1 MITLADVH
9 EAADNVKPYV
19 RRTPQW
25 TSAALSQRL
34 DTNVHLKLELF
45 QHSGSFKTR
54 GAFHQMLSLAPAARR
69 SGVVA
74 VSGGNFARAV
84 AYCSQILAVDAMIC
98 MPANAPPGSIEATR
112 GYGAQVELLDDAAS
126 AFARADEWAAQGRTP
141 LHPFDSRRQMAGNGM
156 VALEIM
162 ADCQRMTDIIVSIG
176 GGGLIAGVIA
186 AIKAQKPSVRIW
198 GVEPEAAATMKRSMD
213 AGKIISIAPASLS
226 KTLGAPFV
234 GGDALRLC
242 RQHLEEVII
251 VSDGDM
257 IAAQRVLIE
266 QAKIFPELAAASVL
280 AAAERISDRFTADH
294 HLALLICGGND
305 SLDDAARYAR
315 LI

>member
-1 MITLADVH
+1 
-9 EAADNVKPYV
+9 
-19 RRTPQW
+19 
-25 TSAALSQRL
+25 
-34 DTNVHLKLELF
+34 
-45 QHSGSFKTR
+45 
-54 GAFHQMLSLAPAARR
+54 
-69 SGVVA
+69 
-74 VSGGNFARAV
+74 
-84 AYCSQILAVDAMIC
+84 
-98 MPANAPPGSIEATR
+98 
-112 GYGAQVELLDDAAS
+112 
-126 AFARADEWAAQGRTP
+126 
-141 LHPFDSRRQMAGNGM
+141 MAGNGM

-186 AIKAQKPSVRIW
+186 AVKAQKPSVRIW
-198 GVEPEAAATMKRSMD
+198 GVEPEAAATMKQSMD

-315 LI
+315 LV

>member
-9 EAADNVKPYV
+9 TAAENVKRYV

-34 DTNVHLKLELF
+34 NTNVHLKLELF

-54 GAFHQMLSLAPAARR
+54 GAFHQMLSLPPAARR
-69 SGVVA
+69 AGVVA

-84 AYCSQILAVDAMIC
+84 AYCSQILGVDAIVC
-98 MPANAPPGSIEATR
+98 MPANAPSGSIDATR
-112 GYGAQVELLDDAAS
+112 GYGAQVELLDDAVS
-126 AFARADEWAAQGRTP
+126 AFARADEWAAQGRVA
-141 LHPFDSRRQMAGNGM
+141 LHPFDSRHQMAGNGM

-162 ADCQRMTDIIVSIG
+162 ADCQQMTDIIVSIG
-176 GGGLIAGVIA
+176 GGGLIAGIIA

-198 GVEPEAAATMKRSMD
+198 GAEPEAAAAMKMSMD
-213 AGKIISIAPASLS
+213 AGRAVSITPASLS
-226 KTLGAPFV
+226 KTLSAPFV
-234 GGDALRLC
+234 SGDALRLC
-242 RQHLEEVII
+242 RQHLEDVII

-257 IAAQRVLIE
+257 IAAQRILIE
-266 QAKIFPELAAASVL
+266 QDKIFPELAAASAL

-294 HLALLICGGND
+294 HLVLLICGGND
-305 SLDDAARYAR
+305 SLDDAARYSR